1 MPADLTTANLTH
13 PQEIAFVSAVV
24 ALGGP
29 QHGAQAALQAGYTDD
44 PHEAG
49 DVAERLLSAR
59 RIRSAIAGETR
70 SRFEAAAPAAFTT
83 LMNVCVYGRSESSRV
98 AAAQEILNRAIGPIP
113 SRSVAITAHAAVEDL
128 LALLD
133 KAQEDSV
140 INGEYAPG

>member
-1 MPADLTTANLTH
+1 MPADLTIANLTH

-44 PHEAG
+44 PNEAS

-70 SRFEAAAPAAFTT
+70 SRFEAAAPAAFTA
-83 LMNVCVYGRSESSRV
+83 LMNVCIGGRSESSRV

-113 SRSVAITAHAAVEDL
+113 SRSVAITARASIEEL
-128 LALLD
+128 LRILD
-133 KAQEDSV
+133 KATEEEV
-140 INGEYAPG
+140 LNGEYEAP

>member
-1 MPADLTTANLTH
+1 MPSDLTIANLTH

-44 PHEAG
+44 PREAG
-49 DVAERLLSAR
+49 DMAERLLSAR

-83 LMNVCVYGRSESSRV
+83 LMNVCINGRSESARIS
-98 AAAQEILNRAIGPIP
+98 AAQEILNRAIGPIP
-113 SRSVAITAHAAVEDL
+113 SRSVAITARASLEEL
-128 LALLD
+128 LDLLD
-133 KAQEDSV
+133 KTTEEKMIDGKYEA
-140 INGEYAPG
+140 G

>member
-1 MPADLTTANLTH
+1 MPSDLTIANLTH

-29 QHGAQAALQAGYTDD
+29 QHGGAAALQAGYTAD
-44 PHEAG
+44 PREAG

-83 LMNVCVYGRSESSRV
+83 LMNVCINGRSESARIS
-98 AAAQEILNRAIGPIP
+98 AAQEILNRAIGPIP
-113 SRSVAITAHAAVEDL
+113 SRSVAITARASIEEL
-128 LALLD
+128 IALLD
-133 KAQEDSV
+133 KGAEETF
-140 INGEYAPG
+140 INGEVG